1 MIFLVDLVILDCGV
15 SDEST
20 KAVKRVFD
28 VLRPVLD
35 ISTDTAVEKCSPAS
49 AKSYLLKNTLRF
61 CVLVV
66 DGNTVKDVYERSVLG
81 RAEYDDLLRTAANKV
96 GKRDTSSMLKLYS
109 RGASCKMITESS

>member
-1 MIFLVDLVILDCGV
+1 MIFPPELAILHCGV
-15 SDEST
+15 SDNDL
-20 KAVKRVFD
+20 KAVTQVFND
-28 VLRPVLD
+28 LRPLLGV
-35 ISTDTAVEKCSPAS
+35 STDTAVESCSLTS

-66 DGNTVKDVYERSVLG
+66 DGKTVKDVYERSVSG

-96 GKRDTSSMLKLYS
+96 GKRDSPSMLKLYS

>member
-1 MIFLVDLVILDCGV
+1 MIFPLDLVILDCGV

-49 AKSYLLKNTLRF
+49 AKLYLVKNTPRF

-66 DGNTVKDVYERSVLG
+66 DGNTVKDVYERSVQG
-81 RAEYDDLLRTAANKV
+81 RAEYEDLLRTAANKV
-96 GKRDTSSMLKLYS
+96 GKRD
-109 RGASCKMITESS
+109 